1 MKTYDIIVIGSGGG
15 SKITTPASKLGYKV
29 AIIEKDSLGGTCLNR
44 GCIPSKM
51 LIYPADVTHEIRDA
65 HKFNI
70 DVPKEVSTDFASL
83 VSRVTETITKES
95 DSIIPLYEKN
105 PNIDYYRGKATFVS
119 NKVVAVNGDDLTADK
134 IFIAVGSRP
143 LIPNIPGLAG
153 TPYITSTEALRNTVL
168 PKKMLV
174 LGAGYIAVELGHAY
188 ASFGCEVHFLVRSTF
203 LRREDR
209 DIRQE
214 FDRVFS
220 IKHHVYR
227 GVTLSSVSYTQ
238 NQFHIMIK
246 DKQGKE
252 KILDADAFLIA
263 AGVVP
268 NSGQLGLENT
278 NVTLNDKGFIKVDD
292 QLQTGANGVYA
303 LGDCIGNYLFRHSVN
318 FEGEYLMKTLF
329 VEKSDKPISY
339 PPVPHAVFTLPQ
351 IAGVGKTEDELE
363 QEGGEY
369 VVGLN
374 AYKDSAMGMARL
386 SDHGFVKILVDKKS
400 RRLLG
405 AHIIGDEASDMIHVL
420 IAFMTA
426 NATVDDLLSM
436 IYIHPALPEIVRNAA
451 RKAKAALDQT

>member
-1 MKTYDIIVIGSGGG
+1 MGKFRFDV
-15 SKITTPASKLGYKV
+15 
-29 AIIEKDSLGGTCLNR
+29 
-44 GCIPSKM
+44 
-51 LIYPADVTHEIRDA
+51 ADVTHEIRDA

-70 DVPKEVSTDFASL
+70 EVPTGVSTDFAGL

-203 LRREDR
+203 LRQEDI

-220 IKHHVYR
+220 TRHRVHR
-227 GVTLSSVSYTQ
+227 GVTLSSVTYSRK
-238 NQFHIMIK
+238 QFYITIK

-252 KILDADAFLIA
+252 KILDADAFLIT

-268 NSGQLGLENT
+268 NGDQLGLENT
-278 NVTLNDKGFIKVDD
+278 DIQLNDRGFIKVDD
-292 QLQTGANGVYA
+292 QLQTGATGVYA

-351 IAGVGKTEDELE
+351 IAGVGKTEDELKK
-363 QEGGEY
+363 EGGEY

-374 AYKDSAMGMARL
+374 AYKNSAMGMARL

-451 RKAKAALDQT
+451 RKAKAALDQTSVDEGDDK